1 MKKES
6 TTSVFNISANTILIW
21 ISIIATFVVAII
33 ALLKP
38 QPRSTD
44 SSSSGGDK
52 CTCDYD
58 DIAAY
63 LLTQKDFMQNYTEI
77 KPSKITLQN
86 SEEDKDNAFSIE
98 HNDSD
103 NSVTFNAQDKNVYF
117 DGRMA
122 RLQFNF
128 FGKTDANPDIVRF
141 YLDDDHYW
149 YYSYNHTDGRYN

>member
-6 TTSVFNISANTILIW
+6 TTPVFNISANTILIW

-33 ALLKP
+33 ALVKQTP
-38 QPRSTD
+38 STT

-58 DIAAY
+58 DIASY
-63 LLTQKDFMQNYTEI
+63 LVTQKDFMQNYTEI

-86 SEEDKDNAFSIE
+86 SKEDEDNAFSID
-98 HNDSD
+98 HNNTD
-103 NSVTFNAQDKNVYF
+103 NSVTFNTQNKNIYF

-122 RLQFNF
+122 KFQFNF
-128 FGKTDANPDIVRF
+128 SGTDTNPDIVRF
-141 YLDDDHYW
+141 YVDDGHYW
-149 YYSYNHTDGRYN
+149 YYSYNNTSGTINQ

>member
-1 MKKES
+1 MKKEN
-6 TTSVFNISANTILIW
+6 TSVVHITANTILIW
-21 ISIIATFVVAII
+21 VSIIATFVVAII
-33 ALLKP
+33 ALLKQTP
-38 QPRSTD
+38 STTS
-44 SSSSGGDK
+44 SSSSGGD
-52 CTCDYD
+52 TCNCNYD

-86 SEEDKDNAFSIE
+86 SKDDKDNAFSIE

-117 DGRMA
+117 DGKMA

-128 FGKTDANPDIVRF
+128 SGKDANPDIVRF

-149 YYSYNHTDGRYN
+149 YYSYNNSTGTINQ